1 MNRFPD
7 RTGRLAAARR
17 FPALLLLLASI
28 VAGPRIAEAQIP
40 DTFTNLQVL
49 PEDIDRDE
57 LVGMMRDFTFA
68 LGVRCS
74 HCHVNKGTSF
84 ADTDFA
90 SDELPEKETARQM
103 MRMLAQLNNE
113 MLPALSSRGTPP
125 VVMTCKTCHRG
136 VTRPFLLSPDLVLTA
151 HEQGADAMVSRY
163 RELREQYDVA
173 GAYDFREQET
183 NETAEDLAEDGLT
196 AAAIALQELNAE
208 YYPESTTV
216 WSALGALYTEAGRV
230 DDAIAAYERV
240 LAINPRARG
249 VRERLDALRP

>member
-1 MNRFPD
+1 MNRP
-7 RTGRLAAARR
+7 TGPTHLLPAA
-17 FPALLLLLASI
+17 LVVLLLAS
-28 VAGPRIAEAQIP
+28 VAAGPRTAWAQIP

-68 LGVRCS
+68 LGVRCT
-74 HCHVNKGTSF
+74 HCHVNNGTSF

-90 SDELPEKETARQM
+90 SDEKPEKETARRM
-103 MRMLAQLNNE
+103 IRMLAQINQE
-113 MLPALSSRGTPP
+113 MLPALSTRGTPP

-136 VTRPFLLSPDLVLTA
+136 VTRPFLLSQDLILTA
-151 HEQGADAMVSRY
+151 HEQGADAMVARY
-163 RELREQYDVA
+163 RELRERYEVA

-183 NETAEDLAEDGLT
+183 SEAADDLAEDGLT
-196 AAAIALQELNAE
+196 AEAIALQELNAE
-208 YYPESTTV
+208 YHPESTAI
-216 WSALGALYTEAGRV
+216 WSTLGARYSDAGRV

-249 VRERLDALRP
+249 IQERLDALKQ